1 MTLVIKHKRRLIHAS
16 HHLQEEFRVA
26 ADGGLEKSIPVGRLL
41 GDRLAEC
48 KGVAAGVSLCQV
60 KMMSGNGC

>member
-1 MTLVIKHKRRLIHAS
+1 MR
-16 HHLQEEFRVA
+16 HLQEEFGVA
-26 ADGGLEKSIPVGRLL
+26 AGSSLEKSIPVGGLL
-41 GDRLAEC
+41 GDGLAER

>member
-1 MTLVIKHKRRLIHAS
+1 MY
-16 HHLQEEFRVA
+16 HLQEEFGVA
-26 ADGGLEKSIPVGRLL
+26 ADGSLEKGIPVGGLL

-60 KMMSGNGC
+60 KMMGGNSS